1 MTPLEEIVFS
11 YSKAWVSSCPR
22 MLSKTEIIRLNG
34 KEESDNSEV
43 LLTKNKIMANRNL
56 KERAWKRNS

>member
-11 YSKAWVSSCPR
+11 YSKAWVSSRPR